1 MAVEIVTPGS
11 VNSFDGVEAWLFS
24 VAKNCLETADMNAP
38 ESSSAGVLVCRRE
51 AQEVAQRAQ
60 ENQC

>member
-1 MAVEIVTPGS
+1 
-11 VNSFDGVEAWLFS
+11 
-24 VAKNCLETADMNAP
+24 MNAP